1 MDLYAKTVGGSGGPF
16 SFCWGVGARNQRPN
30 RGVGTGPHI
39 RENLLWKVDRKQNR
53 AGPNKKRKPHSRG
66 VEKPLQIK
74 NMLTTH
80 LKNHIKS
87 LACGEKLTVTIGEE
101 EHTIVIPPV
110 KAAAAY
116 LEAIEKRNAK
126 GTIHET
132 EEIPE
137 ITEGL
142 TNQQR
147 IERYFALL
155 RRPVAPEIRAAI
167 NAFKANNYRQPPVT
181 EVT

>member
-1 MDLYAKTVGGSGGPF
+1 M
-16 SFCWGVGARNQRPN
+16 
-30 RGVGTGPHI
+30 
-39 RENLLWKVDRKQNR
+39 
-53 AGPNKKRKPHSRG
+53 
-66 VEKPLQIK
+66 EKPLQIK

-126 GTIHET
+126 GTAPE
-132 EEIPE
+132 EEIPAT
-137 ITEGL
+137 TEGL

-155 RRPVAPEIRAAI
+155 RRPVSPEIRAAI
-167 NAFKANNYRQPPVT
+167 NAFKANNYRQPPIT